1 MKLQSLK
8 LTFFSILLLS
18 FYLPISA
25 QVNITFQVDMSYQIE
40 QGKFDKNSEW
50 VEVAGSFNGWNGSG
64 RFQDD
69 NDDGIYEL
77 TIGGFTAGDNHGY
90 KFRLN
95 GQWDGR
101 EEFPGVGNDRMHTVG
116 DDGEVLFHWYNN
128 ETPPNADLIADFN
141 GSLREF
147 YEQGIITYSDR
158 SSGQVDSWEWVFEG
172 GTPNTSTDKNPVV
185 RYDTPG
191 TYSVRLRVAQ
201 GEKTNT
207 IVVDEYVNVLER
219 NTTDIP
225 WWNEAVF
232 YEIFVRSFKDSD
244 GDGIGDFKGI
254 IEKLDYLNDGD
265 PNTTDDLG
273 ITGIWLM
280 PIHESGSYHGY
291 DVIDYQSVKELYGGM
306 DDFKEFL
313 DEAHKRGIKVIID
326 WVINHNSS
334 QSEWFKNAATGP
346 NAEFR
351 NFYRW
356 SANDP
361 GYGGPWGQQVWH
373 RKNNEYFYGLFWDG
387 MPDLNLEEPKVKEA
401 IFDAADFWLEEVGVD
416 GFRLDAVKFMIEEGQ
431 KLEDTQSTYM
441 FWNEFTSRVKAANP
455 EAFSVGE
462 AWTNTETV
470 VNYVKNDRIDY
481 CFEFDLAGNI
491 MYSANDGKAEN
502 LYQQMQKMYNIYPH
516 LQFGTFLANH
526 DQNRIMNSFDND
538 ENKVKLAAS
547 IYLTLPGIP
556 YLYYGE
562 EIGMSGVKPDE
573 NIRRPMQWN
582 GNLHAGF
589 TSGSPWRAVHGG
601 YPRFNVEREQ
611 ADPSS
616 LLTTY
621 KKLIHLRNNEKALQ
635 VGSYVP
641 VPTNED
647 KVFAFLRE
655 YEGETVLVMHNT
667 STSVIRDIDLTI
679 ENSTLTAGDWILLD
693 RLSDESPINAE
704 LDNGKMQV
712 NLTLGGRGTK
722 VYKFT
727 KTVSTDD
734 LTSLS
739 GIKVFPN
746 PVRDVLTLEVQNP
759 QWKLTEYSIFD
770 VQGKLIATGELD
782 LSSGIAT
789 IPTNT
794 LAIGMHQL
802 MLVNKEGVQQVSFLK
817 N

>member
-1 MKLQSLK
+1 LNNYITIIKNTTKMTLKNLK
-8 LTFFSILLLS
+8 LTIFFIFFLS
-18 FYLPISA
+18 FYSLISA

-40 QGKFDKNSEW
+40 LGKFDRNSEW

-64 RFQDD
+64 RFQD
-69 NDDGIYEL
+69 NDGDGIYEL
-77 TIGGFTAGDNHGY
+77 TIGGFNTGDSHGY

-116 DDGEVLFHWYNN
+116 LV
-128 ETPPNADLIADFN
+128 ADFN

-147 YEQGIITYSDR
+147 YEQGVINYNDL

-172 GTPNTSTDKNPVV
+172 GTPNTSTERNPVV
-185 RYDTPG
+185 QYDTPG
-191 TYSVRLRVAQ
+191 QYSVRLRVSQ
-201 GEKTNT
+201 GEKTST
-207 IVVDEYVNVLER
+207 MVIEEYVNVLER
-219 NTTDIP
+219 NTTNIP
-225 WWNEAVF
+225 WWNETVF

-244 GDGIGDFKGI
+244 GDGIGDFKGLT
-254 IEKLDYLNDGD
+254 EKLDYLNDGD

-291 DVIDYQSVKELYGGM
+291 DVIDYRSVKELYGGM

-334 QSEWFKNAATGP
+334 QSEWFQNALTGP

-351 NFYRW
+351 DYYRW
-356 SANDP
+356 SNNDP
-361 GYGGPWGQQVWH
+361 GYNGPWGQQVWH
-373 RKNNEYFYGLFWDG
+373 QRNNNYFYGLFWDG

-401 IFDAADFWLEEVGVD
+401 IFDAADFWLEEVGID

-431 KLEDTQSTYM
+431 KLEDTQSTFM

-455 EAFSVGE
+455 DAFSVGE
-462 AWTNTETV
+462 AWTNTETII
-470 VNYVKNDRIDY
+470 NYVRNDRIDY

-491 MYSANDGKAEN
+491 MYSANEGKAEN

-516 LQFGTFLANH
+516 LQYGTFLANH
-526 DQNRIMNSFDND
+526 DQNRIMNSFGND

-573 NIRRPMQWN
+573 DIRRPMQWN
-582 GNLHAGF
+582 GSLHSGF
-589 TSGSPWRAVHGG
+589 TTGTPWRAVHGG
-601 YPRFNVEREQ
+601 FPRFNVEREQ
-611 ADPSS
+611 GDPSS

-635 VGSYVP
+635 IGNYVP
-641 VPTNED
+641 VPTDED
-647 KVFAFLRE
+647 KVFAFLRQ
-655 YEGETVLVMHNT
+655 YEGETMLVLHNT
-667 STSVIRDIDLTI
+667 GTSVIRNIELSID
-679 ENSTLTAGDWILLD
+679 NSNLAAGDWFLLD
-693 RLSDESPINAE
+693 ELSDEPSINTDLTGGTMAF
-704 LDNGKMQV
+704 D
-712 NLTLGGRGTK
+712 LTLGGRGTK
-722 VYKFT
+722 VFKLAT
-727 KTVSTDD
+727 TVST
-734 LTSLS
+734 TAVEAAASF
-739 GIKVFPN
+739 KVFPN
-746 PVRDVLTLEVQNP
+746 PVRDRLTLAVQN
-759 QWKLTEYSIFD
+759 QDWRISDYTIHD
-770 VQGKLIATGELD
+770 VQGKLIASGQID
-782 LSSGIAT
+782 LSNQTAT
-789 IPTNT
+789 ISTSNLPTGLFQLT
-794 LAIGMHQL
+794 LLNELGT
-802 MLVNKEGVQQVSFLK
+802 QQVSFVK
-817 N
+817 H